1 MKYTKDEKYM
11 ITSELFPWFPARE
24 VEEMTGL
31 KESAIYNTAH
41 AYGIVG
47 YRDNKRAIWDE
58 FESERD
64 AFWEERRKHQ
74 KEAIKEFLKN
84 GNREKDSSIY

>member
-1 MKYTKDEKYM
+1 M
-11 ITSELFPWFPARE
+11 ELLD
-24 VEEMTGL
+24 T
-31 KESAIYNTAH
+31 
-41 AYGIVG
+41 
-47 YRDNKRAIWDE
+47 DNKRAIWDE

-84 GNREKDSSIY
+84 GNREKESSIY